1 MDASS
6 EAFHGVSSSF
16 GFWVCCIRSD
26 AYDTMDPHGNITI
39 KWDVM
44 EWHDDR
50 YTAVVTIYNYQLY
63 RHIDSPGW
71 RYEWAW
77 PGKEVIWNM
86 WGAEATEQGNCS
98 EYRAPNIPHSCEKRP
113 VIVDLLP
120 GVPYNQQVKN
130 CCKGGVLSTLTQD
143 PTSSA
148 ATFQLDVGTSAAAA
162 NSTDTSVLPQNHTL
176 GVPGYTCGPAFFVPP
191 TRFTS
196 DGRRFTRA
204 VKTWN
209 VTCMY
214 SQYLASPAP
223 KCCVSLSSFYN
234 TSIVQCPI
242 CSCGCR
248 KSPST
253 GHCVKDEHFPSLIQ
267 MPNERA
273 ALTKPAVL
281 CTNHMCPIRV
291 HWHVKL
297 SYTTHWRVKVTITNF
312 NYLQNYSEWN
322 LVIQHPNL
330 QSVNQVF
337 SFNYSPL
344 NQYGP
349 NNDTGM
355 FWGIKYYNDMLLQ
368 AGKLGN
374 VQTEILLKKDPGL
387 FTFNEGWAFPRRISF
402 NGDECVM
409 PPPDDF
415 PRLPNGSPPQRCNN
429 KIMLPMI
436 TIIFILLMLFL

>member
-1 MDASS
+1 MEKFVRISWPLSWRLLMGLLLLVSGFAVS
-6 EAFHGVSSSF
+6 E
-16 GFWVCCIRSD
+16 

-63 RHIDSPGW
+63 RHIDHPGW

-77 PGKEVIWNM
+77 PGEEVIWNM

-98 EYRAPNIPHSCEKRP
+98 KYRAPNIPHSCEKKP
-113 VIVDLLP
+113 VVVDFLP

-130 CCKGGVLSTLTQD
+130 CCKGGVLSTMTQD
-143 PTSSA
+143 PTSYA
-148 ATFQLDVGTSAAAA
+148 ASFQIDIGTSPAA
-162 NSTDTSVLPQNHTL
+162 NSSSDDDFVLPQNHSL
-176 GVPGYTCGPAFFVPP
+176 GLPGYTCGPAYLVPS
-191 TRFTS
+191 TTFTS

-209 VTCMY
+209 VTCTY

-234 TSIVQCPI
+234 NTIVQCPI

-248 KSPST
+248 GAAPT
-253 GHCVKDEHFPSLIQ
+253 NNCVEDEHFPSLIQ
-267 MPNERA
+267 TPNDVVQ
-273 ALTKPAVL
+273 PSIL

-297 SYTTHWRVKVTITNF
+297 SYRNYWRVKVTIANF
-312 NYLQNYSEWN
+312 NYVKNYTEWN

-330 QSVNQVF
+330 LSLNQVF
-337 SFNYSPL
+337 SFNYRPL
-344 NQYGP
+344 NQYGL

-374 VQTEILLKKDPGL
+374 VQTEILMKKDPGL
-387 FTFNEGWAFPRRISF
+387 FTFNEGWAFPRKISF

-415 PRLPNGSPPQRCNN
+415 PRLPNASLKQSYN
-429 KIMLPMI
+429 KLMMLI
-436 TIIFILLMLFL
+436 SVFIFLILLL